1 MNNSDETLKK
11 QTENE
16 PVLQAIAALARTI
29 GELSGKFDNLDKFVT
44 AQFEVVRE
52 GIEYNNS
59 RYDRLEAK
67 FFDLRSDVSNM
78 RADIRDLGQVVRK
91 KELV

>member
-1 MNNSDETLKK
+1 LKK
-11 QTENE
+11 TPENE
-16 PVLQAIAALARTI
+16 TVLQAIAELARTI
-29 GELSGKFDNLDKFVT
+29 IELSGKLDNLDKFVI

-78 RADIRDLGQVVRK
+78 QADIRDLGQVVRK
-91 KELV
+91 KNWFNLFNF

>member
-1 MNNSDETLKK
+1 MN
-11 QTENE
+11 
-16 PVLQAIAALARTI
+16 
-29 GELSGKFDNLDKFVT
+29 LSGRFGNLEGKFDNLDKFVT
-44 AQFEVVRE
+44 TQFEVVRE

-67 FFDLRSDVSNM
+67 IYDLRSDVSNM